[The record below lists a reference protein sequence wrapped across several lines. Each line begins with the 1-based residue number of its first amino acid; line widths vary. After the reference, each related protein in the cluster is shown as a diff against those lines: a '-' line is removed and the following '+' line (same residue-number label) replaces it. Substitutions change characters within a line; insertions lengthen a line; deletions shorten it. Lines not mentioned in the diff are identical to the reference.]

1 MQIMYNISVPN
12 ANSIIIFKY
21 SIKLDTIF
29 HPQKF
34 VYSIK
39 IKDSYESIFIII
51 LGGIQCQYQSK
62 SDQKQVVES
71 GERIIKRKLSR

>member
-1 MQIMYNISVPN
+1 M
-12 ANSIIIFKY
+12 NSTILCKI

-62 SDQKQVVES
+62 RDRNPVVES
-71 GERIIKRKLSR
+71 GERITKQKLNR